1 MMDEKLGTLEIADDG
16 TAVLRYLRHY
26 PHPVAAVWRALTDP
40 EQTRLWW
47 AQARGELVP
56 GGRWDLRWLNTSP
69 GEAPMDWW
77 TGSVVELQPERL
89 FVVQNSAHGLLRWEL
104 RPVPGAG
111 RDGDE
116 GTELRFSCRLAV
128 PELARTDLSSN
139 LAGWHVHLD
148 HLASVLDGGS
158 IDWANWYRVHLP
170 AWAALKPRYDDA
182 VSAAS

>member
-1 MMDEKLGTLEIADDG
+1 M
-16 TAVLRYLRHY
+16 
-26 PHPVAAVWRALTDP
+26 
-40 EQTRLWW
+40 
-47 AQARGELVP
+47 
-56 GGRWDLRWLNTSP
+56 
-69 GEAPMDWW
+69 
-77 TGSVVELQPERL
+77 
-89 FVVQNSAHGLLRWEL
+89 
-104 RPVPGAG
+104 PGAG

-116 GTELRFSCRLAV
+116 GTEFRFSCRLAV